1 MLRGALRLSNLDLY
15 ELNVRP
21 LRVLF
26 VSHFFPPEEL
36 SMALLVHELADA
48 TAARGHE
55 VHVLTG
61 YPNWPAGKP
70 MPPYSAWRRTSEQMG
85 DVTVHRVPFLASPNG
100 PLWRRLL
107 DFKSFELSVRILGR
121 RLARPDLI
129 HVHVPPNEDA
139 LAAAAL
145 ARHFGC
151 PFVLHV
157 QDVQPDGAIEIGSL
171 RSPLAIGVF
180 RRQENRLYERAA
192 HVVTLGNALRGRILQ
207 KGVAATKVSLLPN
220 WIDAQALAPMDR
232 MNPLRAE
239 WGIPADRFVALY
251 AGTFG
256 RVHGTSQLLDAAEQL
271 RTDTQ
276 VTFLLVG
283 QGHDFE
289 QNRQLVQ
296 SRDLQ
301 NVIVKEFVPRA
312 RLRELQAIADVSLV
326 TLRPGLGS
334 ISVPSKVLGYMAAG
348 RPVIGLVDSCSDT
361 AALLR
366 DAGCGIVLGPGDVV
380 GLARELRALAGDPS
394 LGHEWGRRGRNYV
407 LDNLDTRVVL
417 ERGVAMIEGVARRQ
431 AICQW

>member
-1 MLRGALRLSNLDLY
+1 MTAS
-15 ELNVRP
+15 P
-21 LRVLF
+21 LRFLF
-26 VSHFFPPEEL
+26 VSHYFPPEEL
-36 SMALLVHELADA
+36 SMALLVHELAHA

-61 YPNWPAGKP
+61 YPNWPVGKP
-70 MPPYSAWRRTSEQMG
+70 MPPYSAWRRTREQLG
-85 DVTVHRVPFLASPNG
+85 GVTVHRVPFLASPNG

-107 DFKSFELSVRILGR
+107 DFKSFEFSVRILGR
-121 RLARPDLI
+121 SLARPDLI

-145 ARHFGC
+145 ARHFDC

-171 RSPLAIGVF
+171 RNPLAIGVL
-180 RRQENRLYERAA
+180 RRQESSLYERAA
-192 HVVTLGNALRGRILQ
+192 HVVTLGNALRGRILE
-207 KGVAATKVSLLPN
+207 KGVAATKVSVLPN

-239 WGIPADRFVALY
+239 WGIPEDRFVALY

-256 RVHGTSQLLDAAEQL
+256 RVHGTSQLLDAAERL
-271 RTDTQ
+271 RTDAQ
-276 VTFLLVG
+276 VMFLLVG

-289 QNRQLVQ
+289 QNRKLVQ

-312 RLRELQAIADVSLV
+312 RLSELQAIADVSLV
-326 TLRPGLGS
+326 TLRRGLGS

-348 RPVIGLVDSCSDT
+348 RPVIGLVDSGSDT
-361 AALLR
+361 ATLLR
-366 DAGCGIVLGPGDVV
+366 DAGCGIVLDPGDVV
-380 GLARELRALAGDPS
+380 GLVRELRALAGDPS
-394 LGHEWGRRGRNYV
+394 LAHERGRRGRTYV
-407 LDNLDTRVVL
+407 LDQLDTAVVL
-417 ERGVAMIEGVARRQ
+417 ERGVAILEAVARRQ
-431 AICQW
+431 AVR